1 MGYAISPITV
11 AALKHLSIHG
21 VCSLADMRAALPALQ
36 AKTMNNLVQLAHV
49 LRTEAGFSITPKGR
63 AKLKASEPQGTAS
76 EASEEEET
84 PESHTMVAA
93 ASPRLVAQR
102 SSTAKAPAAP
112 MLSALQTEDAI
123 AHVLQRAR
131 VRISLQDVCRRAH
144 LPEHIV
150 RPALTIMVQAGRI
163 EGTNGKPA
171 LYRLAK
177 QSLRHVN
184 THMGRGPSDH
194 PSGYTCPELQR
205 NPGLQD
211 DRFEA
216 FKLPSR
222 INDRLHWPDGVV
234 TAVGERREVTA

>member
-21 VCSLADMRAALPALQ
+21 VCSLAEIRAALPALQ

-49 LRTEAGFSITPKGR
+49 LRTDAGFSITPKGR
-63 AKLKASEPQGTAS
+63 AKLKATEQLGTADES
-76 EASEEEET
+76 GEKEET

-93 ASPRLVAQR
+93 ASPRLVAQP
-102 SSTAKAPAAP
+102 SSTGKAPAAP
-112 MLSALQTEDAI
+112 MLSAVQTEDAI

-150 RPALTIMVQAGRI
+150 RPALTIMVQAGRV
-163 EGTNGKPA
+163 EGTSGKPA

-184 THMGRGPSDH
+184 THMGRGPSDY
-194 PSGYTCPELQR
+194 PTGYSCPELSR
-205 NPGLQD
+205 NPGIGA

-222 INDRLHWPDGVV
+222 INDRLHWPDGRV
-234 TAVGERREVTA
+234 TSVHDPR